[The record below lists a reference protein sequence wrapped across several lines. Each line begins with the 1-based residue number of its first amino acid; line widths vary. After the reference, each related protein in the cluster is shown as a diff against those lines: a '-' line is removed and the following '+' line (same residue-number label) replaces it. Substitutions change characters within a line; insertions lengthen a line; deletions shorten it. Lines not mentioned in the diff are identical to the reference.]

1 MNSVHYRRAAK
12 KAVCFLIIAV
22 LSVGS
27 FGNLN
32 VDFDARAASISEMQ
46 NEINALDSKMDGL
59 QDKIDSLQ
67 GDIDEKQEY
76 LDTINSYIS
85 AVENKIMT
93 SENLL
98 SSYAAEINDLNGEIA
113 DKEEE
118 LAENKE
124 LFKRRIRSI
133 YMSGGSSNNLL
144 VLLGADQF
152 ADYLSTAQVS
162 ESLANYDNA
171 LIKKISLAMKSINK
185 KIDKKNVAIDE
196 QKEIKAQLASE
207 RADLQGKQ
215 SEANK
220 IKNSIV
226 QSQDQLKSELA
237 AAESAKAD
245 LEARVD
251 AAYEAAR
258 QQALAGNSV
267 QYDGNGFAW
276 PIPGYTNLTSP
287 FGMRFD
293 PYYQYYRGHNGIDI
307 SGGGIAGKPVV
318 ASATGTVTMAE
329 FNNGGYG
336 NYVVISHGDVNG
348 NLVTTHYAHLMSYA
362 VSVGQTVNQGDV
374 IGYVGTTGA
383 STGYHLH
390 FEVRTN
396 NTPVN
401 PFGYVSY

>member
-1 MNSVHYRRAAK
+1 VNSVRYRKTAK
-12 KAVCFLIIAV
+12 AAVCFLIIAV
-22 LSVGS
+22 LS
-27 FGNLN
+27 FGCFGRLKPGL
-32 VDFDARAASISEMQ
+32 DARAESISEMQ
-46 NEINALDSKMDGL
+46 NQINDLDNKIDGI

-67 GDIDEKQEY
+67 GDIDEQQEY

-85 AVENKIMT
+85 NVENKIVA

-98 SSYAAEINDLNGEIA
+98 SAYSAEIDDLNGEIA
-113 DKEEE
+113 DKEDE
-118 LAENKE
+118 LAGNKE

-133 YMSGGSSNNLL
+133 YMSGGSSNDLL
-144 VLLGADQF
+144 VLLGADYM

-171 LIKKISLAMKSINK
+171 LMKKINLTVKSINK
-185 KIDKKNVAIDE
+185 KIQKKNDAIEE
-196 QKEIKAQLASE
+196 QNAIKRNLASE
-207 RADLQGKQ
+207 RSDLQDKQ
-215 SEANK
+215 SEASK
-220 IKNSIV
+220 VKKEIV
-226 QSQDQLKSELA
+226 GSQNELKSELA
-237 AAESAKAD
+237 AAESAKKD

-276 PIPGYTNLTSP
+276 PIPGYTTLTSP

-293 PYYQYYRGHNGIDI
+293 PYYQYYRGHNGIDV
-307 SGGGIAGKPVV
+307 SGGGIAGKPVI
-318 ASATGTVTMAE
+318 ASAKGTVIMAE

-336 NYVVISHGDVNG
+336 NYVVLSHGDVNG
-348 NLVTTHYAHLMSYA
+348 SLVTTHYAHLMSYT
-362 VSVGQTVNQGDV
+362 VGVGQTVNQGDV

>member
-1 MNSVHYRRAAK
+1 VNSVRYRKTAK
-12 KAVCFLIIAV
+12 AAVCFLIIAV
-22 LSVGS
+22 LS
-27 FGNLN
+27 FGCFGRLKPGL
-32 VDFDARAASISEMQ
+32 DARAESISEMQ
-46 NEINALDSKMDGL
+46 NQINDLDNKIDGI

-67 GDIDEKQEY
+67 GDIDEQQEY

-85 AVENKIMT
+85 NVENKIVA

-98 SSYAAEINDLNGEIA
+98 SAYSAEIDDLNGEIA
-113 DKEEE
+113 DKEDE
-118 LAENKE
+118 LAGNKE

-133 YMSGGSSNNLL
+133 YMSGGSSNDLL
-144 VLLGADQF
+144 VLLGADYM

-171 LIKKISLAMKSINK
+171 LMKKINLTVKSINK
-185 KIDKKNVAIDE
+185 KIQKKNDAIEE
-196 QKEIKAQLASE
+196 QNAIKRNLASE
-207 RADLQGKQ
+207 RSDLQDKQ
-215 SEANK
+215 SEASK
-220 IKNSIV
+220 VKKEIV
-226 QSQDQLKSELA
+226 GSQNELKSELA
-237 AAESAKAD
+237 AAESAKKD

-276 PIPGYTNLTSP
+276 PIPGYTTLTSP

-293 PYYQYYRGHNGIDI
+293 PYYQYYRGHNGIDV
-307 SGGGIAGKPVV
+307 SGGGIAGKPVI
-318 ASATGTVTMAE
+318 ASAKGTVTMAE

-336 NYVVISHGDVNG
+336 NYVVLSHGDVNG
-348 NLVTTHYAHLMSYA
+348 SLVTTHYAHLMSYT
-362 VSVGQTVNQGDV
+362 VGVGQTVNQGDV